1 MISGKSLGNTPLQA
15 AQPNDTAMKIN
26 NAFLTPVTKSL
37 SVAILCV
44 LFAGF
49 SGTSAFAIG
58 TQEAPPTQEQEDKK
72 KEKYEKGSEDK
83 NKAESAETTEQD
95 GKKDTEEK
103 TEEKSDSDKPSS
115 ARRRGR
121 RSRSRASSRTSNGFL
136 DAFKSVIGPTA
147 KATVEIRKNDKPV
160 ALGAI
165 VSADGY
171 VLTKLSELKAP
182 IKCRLPD
189 GKDVAAYVYG
199 VHPDTDLA
207 LLKVE
212 GDNLP
217 VIPWTTEDS
226 LDIGNWLATV
236 KDEVRP
242 LGVGVVGVNARLIKP
257 QSGFMGVN
265 LSQTDRGVAIT
276 RVTADSP
283 AQKGGLARGDVV
295 IKVNGE
301 SFTKIDK
308 LIPRV
313 KSFPPGEEIRLTVL
327 RDGNEI
333 VADVVLGEER
343 SLNPLYERSNQQN
356 TMGGNRLSKRRQNF
370 PLAVQHDTFLKPE
383 DCGGPVVDV
392 NGKVVG
398 INIARQGRVA
408 SLMLPASLAQKVVD
422 DLKTGQWAPAVVHK
436 NRIDEINRTLQD
448 LTTQVALSPMNN
460 DDLKKKIK
468 DLSEEEKSLRDKLE
482 EVYRGRLRAE
492 WEIEQATK
500 TFDSAQSK
508 IERLQKE
515 REKLVNGTK

>member
-1 MISGKSLGNTPLQA
+1 
-15 AQPNDTAMKIN
+15 
-26 NAFLTPVTKSL
+26 
-37 SVAILCV
+37 
-44 LFAGF
+44 
-49 SGTSAFAIG
+49 
-58 TQEAPPTQEQEDKK
+58 
-72 KEKYEKGSEDK
+72 
-83 NKAESAETTEQD
+83 
-95 GKKDTEEK
+95 
-103 TEEKSDSDKPSS
+103 
-115 ARRRGR
+115 
-121 RSRSRASSRTSNGFL
+121 
-136 DAFKSVIGPTA
+136 
-147 KATVEIRKNDKPV
+147 DKPV

>member
-1 MISGKSLGNTPLQA
+1 MTSGKSLGHTPLQA

-83 NKAESAETTEQD
+83 NKAESAETTEQE
-95 GKKDTEEK
+95 GKKDTDEK
-103 TEEKSDSDKPSS
+103 TEQKSDSDKSSS

-217 VIPWTTEDS
+217 VIPWTTEARIHIVQERTLWNHITTTRS
-226 LDIGNWLATV
+226 MLLSGPLQHNIPMTTTTSPTATV
-236 KDEVRP
+236 TRMPTLILTHCNSYRMPALILTQPRP
-242 LGVGVVGVNARLIKP
+242 
-257 QSGFMGVN
+257 
-265 LSQTDRGVAIT
+265 
-276 RVTADSP
+276 
-283 AQKGGLARGDVV
+283 
-295 IKVNGE
+295 
-301 SFTKIDK
+301 
-308 LIPRV
+308 
-313 KSFPPGEEIRLTVL
+313 
-327 RDGNEI
+327 
-333 VADVVLGEER
+333 
-343 SLNPLYERSNQQN
+343 
-356 TMGGNRLSKRRQNF
+356 
-370 PLAVQHDTFLKPE
+370 
-383 DCGGPVVDV
+383 
-392 NGKVVG
+392 
-398 INIARQGRVA
+398 
-408 SLMLPASLAQKVVD
+408 
-422 DLKTGQWAPAVVHK
+422 
-436 NRIDEINRTLQD
+436 RT
-448 LTTQVALSPMNN
+448 
-460 DDLKKKIK
+460 
-468 DLSEEEKSLRDKLE
+468 
-482 EVYRGRLRAE
+482 
-492 WEIEQATK
+492 
-500 TFDSAQSK
+500 
-508 IERLQKE
+508 
-515 REKLVNGTK
+515 